1 MILKNKPKFRIMR
14 KIISAAV
21 VLSLTVIS
29 CKKESGN
36 TGVIKE
42 ENKEVTVTNNNGV
55 IDSTASS
62 ETYTKD
68 VNGET
73 QEHTY
78 RYVAEDGSSALVK
91 FSNSTKDG
99 NYIAI
104 TSNKKTIKVKQ
115 KEAWAKGAIYEE
127 NGITIKSEGDKVTI
141 EQGGN
146 VIELKKAR
154 GQ

>member
-1 MILKNKPKFRIMR
+1 MR
-14 KIISAAV
+14 KIVVAALAFSMV
-21 VLSLTVIS
+21 AVS

-36 TGVIKE
+36 TGVIKQE
-42 ENKEVTVTNNNGV
+42 SSEVSVTDNNGM

-62 ETYTKD
+62 ETYSKD
-68 VNGET
+68 ATGENK
-73 QEHTY
+73 EETY

-91 FSNSTKDG
+91 FTNSSKDG
-99 NYIAI
+99 NYISI

-115 KEAWAKGAIYEE
+115 KETTPNGTVYEE
-127 NGITIKSEGDKVTI
+127 NSVVVKSEGDKVTI
-141 EQGGN
+141 EQDGN